1 MDPLS
6 IAGIGLGAVSL
17 TLQLFASCIKG
28 LDLLFPY
35 DLLLRDNNSI

>member
-17 TLQLFASCIKG
+17 TLQLFANCIKG
-28 LDLLFPY
+28 LDLLVSFN
-35 DLLLRDNNSI
+35 LLLRDNNSI